1 MEEKEGGVY
10 TLIGGDFNARI
21 GEEGGGWGMEG
32 GGDRRGEEE
41 EGRRRKS
48 KDGKMKKDGKVLV
61 QFLKERGWGILNGC
75 KDGDEEGEYTFT
87 RGKENTV
94 IDYVIGDE
102 EVRERVGK
110 LRIGERVDSDHH
122 PVEVWIKRGDRKE
135 RRAKEG
141 KGVKVRVEYGMK
153 KIVGSLKE
161 EWRR

>member
-1 MEEKEGGVY
+1 M
-10 TLIGGDFNARI
+10 N
-21 GEEGGGWGMEG
+21 
-32 GGDRRGEEE
+32 
-41 EGRRRKS
+41 
-48 KDGKMKKDGKVLV
+48 KDGKVLV
-61 QFLKERGWGILNGC
+61 RFLKEIGWGILNGC
-75 KDGDEEGEYTFT
+75 MDGDEEGEYTFT
-87 RGKENTV
+87 GGKENTV

-141 KGVKVRVEYGMK
+141 KGVKVGVEYGMK